1 MKKYSKISRIVAS
14 LVCLMMVFSM
24 FTACNNSQGASSET
38 SSAPQSSSQPASES
52 TGGESSEPAEPG
64 ADVEPT
70 EVEVWVGDWWGP
82 EKEHI
87 EAEFPQDCGE
97 GWSVNLVLQP
107 VNGYLD
113 SAIAA
118 VASGTGPDVLDLD
131 TLMIPSAI
139 DAGLISPLDDF
150 MSRYGITR
158 DMFVGA
164 CYDAG
169 VAGGKTYSVPNRYA
183 GNVLFYNKTMFDA
196 AGVDY
201 PTDHMEIADFRELC
215 KKMTKDGT
223 YGFGLA
229 AAKSDGANVM
239 TSFVPFLWGC
249 GGDFLNEDMTAA
261 AINTPESVEGIKN
274 WVEMYTVDKSVP
286 DGCIDYS
293 ITRDLFPLA
302 QSQTIA
308 MIPLGD
314 NNNSVLTTGQAD
326 GSIPDFEWDCCVL
339 PGYGRNAGW
348 SFTIPNG
355 TEKVEAAEYFIN
367 YYITPEVL
375 ARNNTI
381 MPAVKGAQKLGKWG
395 DPMYD
400 IFYKQMEYVKNCPAT
415 PKWSDMQMAVIEELQ
430 KALTGAITPE
440 AAAANMETRINSLL
454 AS

>member
-1 MKKYSKISRIVAS
+1 MKKCSKFSRILAS
-14 LVCLMMVFSM
+14 LVCLMMVFSV
-24 FTACNNSQGASSET
+24 FTACSNDQGTTSEDNSSTT
-38 SSAPQSSSQPASES
+38 SATESA
-52 TGGESSEPAEPG
+52 GGESEGEETADPG

-70 EVEVWVGDWWGP
+70 EVEVWVGDWWEP

-87 EAEFPQDCGE
+87 EAEFPEDCGE

-118 VASGTGPDVLDLD
+118 VSSGTGPDVLDLD

-139 DAGLISPLDDF
+139 DAGLVTPLDDF

-158 DMFVGA
+158 DMFVEA

-169 VAGGKTYSVPNRYA
+169 VGTDGQAYSVPNRFA
-183 GNVLFYNKTMFDA
+183 PTALCYNKDLFDA

-201 PTDHMEIADFRELC
+201 PTDRMEMADFRELA
-215 KKMTKDGT
+215 KEMTSGDV
-223 YGFGLA
+223 YGFAIA
-229 AAKSDGANVM
+229 ADKSDGANVM
-239 TSFVPFLWGC
+239 TSFTTFLWGC
-249 GGDFLNEDMTAA
+249 GGDFLNEDMTEA
-261 AINTPESVEGIKN
+261 AINTPESIEGIKN

-286 DGCIDYS
+286 DGCINYS
-293 ITRDLFPLA
+293 ITRDIFPLFQA
-302 QSQTIA
+302 QTVA
-308 MIPLGD
+308 MFPLND
-314 NNNSVLTTGQAD
+314 NNVSALTTGQED
-326 GSIPDFEWDCCVL
+326 GSIEDFEWDMCLL

-348 SFTIPNG
+348 SFTIPTG
-355 TEKVEAAEYFIN
+355 TDKVEAAEYFIN

-381 MPAVKGAQKLGKWG
+381 MPAVKEAQKMGKWG
-395 DPMYD
+395 DPMYEV
-400 IFYKQMEYVKNCPAT
+400 FYEQMDYVKNCPAT

-430 KALTGAITPE
+430 SALTGVITPE
-440 AAAANMETRINSLL
+440 EAAANMETRINELL